1 MRDVGTRGK
10 LAEEMITSRTADCTP
25 AAREGD
31 RVATNKARVK
41 SVEESIRDTEEP
53 EHQLKK
59 NLSGLDLAVFGVG
72 VIIGTGIFV
81 LTGVVAKTAAG
92 PAVAISFVVAGIV
105 CGLAALCY
113 AEFAST
119 VPVAGSAYTFSY
131 ATFGELVAW
140 IIGWDLVLE
149 LALGAATVAVG
160 WSGYLNQLLGDLG
173 IPLPTS
179 IAGEGAAVNI
189 PAIVIVAIMTG
200 VLILGIKLS
209 SRVTSVIVAIKV
221 FIVLLVIAVGIFYVK
236 AANYTPFIPPAQP
249 SETGSGLTAPLIQ
262 TLFGFAPST
271 FGVGGILA
279 GAAIV
284 FFAFIGF
291 DIVATAAEETKDPKR
306 DLPRGIIGSLVV
318 CTVLYVAVSL
328 VVVGMQKYTEL
339 STDAPLADAFRSVG
353 LPFLSGFISVGALA
367 GLTSV
372 VMILML
378 GQSRVLFA
386 MSRDHLLPPGLAA
399 VHPRYGT
406 PYKITVITGV
416 AVAVLAGLVPL
427 STLAELVNIGTLFAF
442 VLVSVGVI
450 VLRRTRPDLPRV
462 FRVPLVPVL
471 PIVSALASIYLML
484 NLPAE
489 TWIRFVVWM
498 VIGVIVYY
506 VYGRR
511 RSRFSARGA
520 AERQASGQLPG
531 GTT

>member
-1 MRDVGTRGK
+1 MTAGTR
-10 LAEEMITSRTADCTP
+10 
-25 AAREGD
+25 
-31 RVATNKARVK
+31 RVK
-41 SVEESIRDTEEP
+41 SVEDSIKDTDHP
-53 EHQLKK
+53 EHRLKK
-59 NLSGLDLAVFGVG
+59 HLSALDLTVFGVG

-81 LTGVVAKTAAG
+81 LTGEVAKTTAG
-92 PAVAISFVVAGIV
+92 PAVAISFVIAGVV

-131 ATFGELVAW
+131 ATLGEFVAW

-149 LALGAATVAVG
+149 LALGAATVSVG

-179 IAGEGAAVNI
+179 IAGEEATVNI
-189 PAIVIVAIMTG
+189 PAILIALLMTG

-221 FIVLLVIAVGIFYVK
+221 AIVLLVIVVGVFYVK
-236 AANYTPFIPPAQP
+236 AANYTPFVPP
-249 SETGSGLTAPLIQ
+249 SEAGESASGWTAPLIQ
-262 TLFGFAPST
+262 TLFGFTPST

-291 DIVATAAEETKDPKR
+291 DIVATAAEETKNPAR
-306 DLPRGIIGSLVV
+306 DMPRGIIGSLAV
-318 CTVLYVAVSL
+318 CTALYVAVSL
-328 VVVGMQKYTEL
+328 VVVGMQRYTEL
-339 STDAPLADAFRSVG
+339 SSEAPLADAFRSVG
-353 LPFLSGFISVGALA
+353 LPFLSGAISVGALA

-372 VMILML
+372 VMILLL

-386 MSRDHLLPPGLAA
+386 MSRDRLLPPSLAK

-406 PYKITVITGV
+406 PYAITLITGGVV
-416 AVAVLAGLVPL
+416 ALLAGFVPL

-442 VLVSVGVI
+442 VLVSLAVI
-450 VLRRTRPDLPRV
+450 ILRRTRPDLPRS
-462 FRVPLVPVL
+462 FRVPWVPLL
-471 PIVSALASIYLML
+471 PVVSALACFYLML

-489 TWIRFVVWM
+489 TWLRFAVWM
-498 VIGVIVYY
+498 LLGVVLYFS
-506 VYGRR
+506 YGRR
-511 RSRFSARGA
+511 RSRFTTPGDREDAAAANAARRG
-520 AERQASGQLPG
+520 
-531 GTT
+531 

>member
-1 MRDVGTRGK
+1 
-10 LAEEMITSRTADCTP
+10 
-25 AAREGD
+25 
-31 RVATNKARVK
+31 VANNAARVK

-59 NLSGLDLAVFGVG
+59 NLSALDLTVFGVG

-81 LTGVVAKTAAG
+81 LTGVVAKTDTG
-92 PAVAISFVVAGIV
+92 PAVAISFVIAGIV

-131 ATFGELVAW
+131 ATLGELVAW

-149 LALGAATVAVG
+149 LALGAATVSVG

-179 IAGEGAAVNI
+179 IAGEEATVNI
-189 PAIVIVAIMTG
+189 PAIFIALVMTG

-221 FIVLLVIAVGIFYVK
+221 AIVLMVIAVGIFYVK
-236 AANYTPFIPPAQP
+236 AANYSPFIPPAQP
-249 SETGSGLTAPLIQ
+249 TPKGSGLTAPLIQ

-291 DIVATAAEETKDPKR
+291 DIVATAAEETKNPSR

-328 VVVGMQKYTEL
+328 VVVGMQRYTEL
-339 STDAPLADAFRSVG
+339 SEAAPLADAFRSVG
-353 LPFLSGFISVGALA
+353 LPFFSGLISVGALA

-386 MSRDHLLPPGLAA
+386 MSRDNLLPAKLGV
-399 VHPRYGT
+399 VHRKYGT

-416 AVAVLAGLVPL
+416 VVAVLAGFIPL

-442 VLVSVGVI
+442 MLVSIGVI
-450 VLRRTRPDLPRV
+450 VLRRTRPELPRS
-462 FRVPLVPVL
+462 FRVPFVPVL
-471 PIVSALASIYLML
+471 PILSVLASFYLML
-484 NLPAE
+484 NLPGE
-489 TWIRFVVWM
+489 TWIRFGVWM
-498 VIGVIVYY
+498 VLGVILYY
-506 VYGRR
+506 TYGRR
-511 RSRFSARGA
+511 RSRFSVRGA
-520 AERQASGQLPG
+520 AERQAAGRRAG
-531 GTT
+531 GER

>member
-1 MRDVGTRGK
+1 M
-10 LAEEMITSRTADCTP
+10 
-25 AAREGD
+25 
-31 RVATNKARVK
+31 ATNRARVK

-53 EHQLKK
+53 DHQLKK
-59 NLSGLDLAVFGVG
+59 NLSGLDLTVFGVG

-81 LTGVVAKTAAG
+81 LTGEVARTTTG
-92 PAVAISFVVAGIV
+92 PAVAVSFVIAGLV
-105 CGLAALCY
+105 CALAALCY

-131 ATFGELVAW
+131 ATLGELVAW

-179 IAGEGAAVNI
+179 VAGEEATVNL
-189 PAIVIVAIMTG
+189 PAIFIVAVMTG
-200 VLILGIKLS
+200 VLILGIKFS

-221 FIVLLVIAVGIFYVK
+221 AIVLLVIVVGLFYVK
-236 AANYTPFIPPAQP
+236 AANYSPFVPPAQP
-249 SETGSGLTAPLIQ
+249 SESGSGWSAPLIQ

-291 DIVATAAEETKDPKR
+291 DIVATAAEETKDPAR
-306 DLPRGIIGSLVV
+306 DLPRGIIGSLVI

-328 VVVGMQKYTEL
+328 VVVGMQRYSEL
-339 STDAPLADAFRSVG
+339 SSEAPLADAFRSVG
-353 LPFLSGFISVGALA
+353 LPFLSGAISVGALA

-386 MSRDHLLPPGLAA
+386 MSRDHLLPPALGA
-399 VHPRYGT
+399 VHPKYGT
-406 PYKITVITGV
+406 PYKITLITGV
-416 AVAVLAGLVPL
+416 VVAVLAGFIPL
-427 STLAELVNIGTLFAF
+427 GVLAELVNIGTLFAF

-450 VLRRTRPDLPRV
+450 VLRRTRPDLPRA

-471 PIVSALASIYLML
+471 PVVSALACLYLML

-489 TWIRFVVWM
+489 TWARFAIWMALGVVF
-498 VIGVIVYY
+498 YFA
-506 VYGRR
+506 YGRR
-511 RSRFSARGA
+511 HSRFSRAGA
-520 AERQASGQLPG
+520 AERKAAGQQAG
-531 GTT
+531 GER